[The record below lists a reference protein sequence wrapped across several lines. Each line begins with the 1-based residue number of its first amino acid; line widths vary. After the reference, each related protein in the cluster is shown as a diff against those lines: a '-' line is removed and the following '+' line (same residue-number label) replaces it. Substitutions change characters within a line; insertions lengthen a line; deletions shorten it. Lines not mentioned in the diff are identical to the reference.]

1 MRWPVDAIE
10 RADEAVTAAS
20 QLDDAKMLE
29 RAKAWKLRVD
39 GYSVQDIAA
48 ELGISVGTA
57 HADVQWCIKNLPAA
71 YESAVDFRHVAL
83 PRLDEMYRRLTT
95 GRTVVVDDVVVHE
108 SPTETAMRVALS
120 ALDLQAKL
128 LGAHAATKVDIES
141 KTVHYVVEDP
151 DAEQM
156 K

>member
-1 MRWPVDAIE
+1 MNAVE
-10 RADEAVTAAS
+10 RANEAVLAADS
-20 QLDDAKMLE
+20 TLE
-29 RAKAWKLRVD
+29 LRRARAWKLRVD

-48 ELGISVGTA
+48 ELKVSHGTA
-57 HADVQWCIKNLPAA
+57 HGDIKWCIKNLPAA
-71 YESAVDFRHVAL
+71 YESAADFRHVAL

-95 GRTVVVDDVVVHE
+95 GRTIVVDDVVVNE
-108 SPTETAMRVALS
+108 SPTETAMRVAL
-120 ALDLQAKL
+120 ATLDLQAKL

-151 DAEQM
+151 DSEQM

>member
-1 MRWPVDAIE
+1 MEVRWPVDAVE
-10 RADEAVTAAS
+10 RADEAILAAES
-20 QLDDAKMLE
+20 ALE
-29 RAKAWKLRVD
+29 LRRAKAWKLRVD

-48 ELGISVGTA
+48 ELGISHGTA